1 MDLLNLPKNLPI
13 PQDDGKCKHLLN
25 LKLPNIA
32 LPNQDGNLLKLNRS
46 DTFRLII
53 YCYPMTGNPERLLPK
68 NWNNIPG
75 ARGCTAQTCSFRDN
89 YDKFTSL
96 NAIPIGI
103 STQTVVEI
111 KEMTK
116 RLFVSYD
123 VLSDEK
129 LILAKLIK
137 IPTFQ
142 IGTKKYF
149 KRVTMI
155 VEKSLIKHIF
165 YPIFPPNLHFKD
177 VIKWL
182 KSN

>member
-1 MDLLNLPKNLPI
+1 
-13 PQDDGKCKHLLN
+13 
-25 LKLPNIA
+25 
-32 LPNQDGNLLKLNRS
+32 
-46 DTFRLII
+46 
-53 YCYPMTGNPERLLPK
+53 MTGNPERLLPK

-123 VLSDEK
+123 ILSDEK

-137 IPTFQ
+137 LPTFQ